1 MSELIENA
9 IAYSRRWIDIIHKP
23 SVSEEEGKQ
32 IIDESKVNFAEYL
45 NTGWLD

>member
-1 MSELIENA
+1 MSQSFKDA

-32 IIDESKVNFAEYL
+32 IIEESQGQLCRVL
-45 NTGWLD
+45 